1 MEKKYW
7 QSLEEYKKFKIAN
20 PDSKEAVP
28 EFSVEGLDESE
39 LKGKS
44 SRRDFL
50 KMLGFSVSAVTL
62 VSSCQMP
69 VRKAIPLLTQ
79 PEELVPG
86 VANYY
91 ASTFFDGHDYV
102 SVLVK
107 TREGRPIKIE
117 GNDLSPISKRGTNA
131 RAQASVLNLY
141 DDARLKQPLKGG
153 EKSDWKTIDSE
164 ITNKLTALSTNNQK
178 VVLLTSTIISPSTKK
193 LFEKFKEKFPNVEV
207 ITYDPVSF
215 RAMRDANKINFD
227 KPAIPSYSF
236 DKANVIVGF
245 NADYLGNWLL
255 PVTFSKQYATNRRLL
270 NKNKKMS
277 RLYQFE
283 SDYSLTGSNADYR
296 YGIQPSEES
305 AVLMNLYNEI
315 AKATGNTTYP
325 APKVSVKVKK
335 AAKDLLQ
342 NKGKSLVVS
351 GTNDLNIQL
360 TVNAINQML
369 ENYGSTID
377 LNKPVCLYKG
387 DEKAFTEFV
396 KEMNAGKVAGI
407 IINNANPAYD
417 YAKASDFINGTKKVK
432 FKVSFADVMD
442 ETAQLC
448 DYVCPDNNYLESW
461 NDSMPVRGS
470 FSFTQPTINPIFDT
484 RQFQDSLMKW
494 ASIDGTY
501 ETFMEE
507 VWKTDFFPLQ
517 TKHTN
522 FTDFWN
528 KCKHDGV
535 VELPIECK
543 KPAGTFTPK
552 ELKATKP
559 SSGLELVLYEKMS
572 LGTGKYANNPW
583 LQEMPDPLT
592 TATWDNYVGVSYAYA
607 KENGLE
613 NEDVV
618 KVNDKFEL
626 PVLIRPGLPKNTV
639 AIAVGY
645 GRTHAGKAG
654 NGVGQNAYPLMN
666 LKDGYFNFAGAS
678 IKLEKVSGKKY
689 ELALTQMHHTMEG
702 RPIVRE
708 ATLPEYLKNPAAG
721 NEEEKLDKEKNVT
734 LYQKLKFDGIQ
745 WGMSIDLNTCTGC
758 SNCVI
763 SCQAENNVA
772 IVGKEQVRK
781 RRIMHWMR
789 IDRYFSEDFDNP
801 EIFHM
806 PVMCQHC
813 DNAPCENVC
822 PVAATNHSSEGLN
835 QMAYNRCIGTRYCIN
850 NCPYKVRRFNW
861 YEYVNNNKFDYN
873 MNSELGK
880 LVLNPDV
887 TVRQRGVVEKCSL
900 CVQRIQEKKLKA
912 KMENRDLYDG
922 EIQVAC
928 QQSCPTD
935 AIQFGNLLDENSK
948 VAKLVQE
955 ERMYHLLEELH
966 TLPSTSYLT
975 KIKNKDEVSHSE
987 HSNA

>member
-7 QSLEEYKKFKIAN
+7 QSIEEYKKFKREGAGN
-20 PDSKEAVP
+20 GEALP
-28 EFSVEGLDESE
+28 EFSVEGLEESE

-91 ASTFFDGHDYV
+91 ASTFYDGHDYV
-102 SVLVK
+102 SMLVK

-117 GNDLSPISKRGTNA
+117 GNDLSPISQRGTNA

-141 DDARLKQPLKGG
+141 DDARLKHPLKGG
-153 EKSDWKTIDSE
+153 EKSDWKTVDAQIKKE
-164 ITNKLTALSTNNQK
+164 LNRLAQEGAK
-178 VVLLTSTIISPSTKK
+178 VVILTSTIISPSTKK
-193 LFEKFKEKFPNVEV
+193 LFEDFKAKFPNVEV
-207 ITYDPVSF
+207 VAYDPVSF
-215 RAMRDANKINFD
+215 RAMRDANEKNFG
-227 KPAIPSYSF
+227 KPAIPSYYF
-236 DKANVIVGF
+236 DKAKTIVGF
-245 NADYLGNWLL
+245 NADYLGNWLM
-255 PVTFSKQYATNRRLL
+255 PVTFSKQYAKNRRLVGG
-270 NKNKKMS
+270 NTEMS

-296 YGIQPSEES
+296 YPMKPSEES
-305 AVLMNLYNEI
+305 AVLLKLYSEI
-315 AKATGNTTYP
+315 AGTSYKG
-325 APKVSVKVKK
+325 PKVSVDVSK
-335 AAKDLLQ
+335 AAKDLKK
-342 NKGKSLVVS
+342 NAGKSLVVS

-360 TVNAINQML
+360 TVNAINQL
-369 ENYGSTID
+369 LGNYGQTID
-377 LNKPVCLYKG
+377 LNTPVCLYKG
-387 DEKAFTEFV
+387 DEKAFAALV
-396 KEMNAGKVAGI
+396 KEMGAGKVGGI
-407 IINNANPAYD
+407 LLHNVNPAYD
-417 YAKASDFINGTKKVK
+417 YAKASDFINGMKKVGV
-432 FKVSFADVMD
+432 KVSFAETQD
-442 ETAQLC
+442 ESAKLC

-461 NDSMPVRGS
+461 DDAMPVRGS
-470 FSFTQPTINPIFDT
+470 FSFTQPTINRIFDT
-484 RQFQDSLMKW
+484 RQFQDSLMQW
-494 ASIDGTY
+494 ADISGTY
-501 ETFMEE
+501 EQYMEN
-507 VWKTDFFPLQ
+507 VWKTDYFPLQ
-517 TKHTN
+517 TKHSN

-528 KCKHDGV
+528 TCKHDGV
-535 VELPIECK
+535 VELPVECK
-543 KPAGTFTPK
+543 KPAGEFVPQT
-552 ELKATKP
+552 LKATTPGKG
-559 SSGLELVLYEKMS
+559 SEVILYEKLS
-572 LGTGKYANNPW
+572 LGTGKYANSPW
-583 LQEMPDPLT
+583 LQEMPDPIS
-592 TATWDNYVGVSYAYA
+592 TATWDNYIGIPPAYA
-607 KENGLE
+607 EEHGIE
-613 NEDVV
+613 FEDVV
-618 KVNDKFEL
+618 KINGKFEL
-626 PVLIRPGLPKNTV
+626 PVIIRPGLPENTF

-645 GRTHAGKAG
+645 GRTDAGKAG
-654 NGVGQNAYPLMN
+654 NGIGKNAYPLMN
-666 LKDGYFNFAGAS
+666 LKGGYFNFGGAA
-678 IKLEKVSGKKY
+678 ITIEKVSGKKY
-689 ELALTQMHHTMEG
+689 PLALTQMHHTMEG

-708 ATLPEYLKNPAAG
+708 TTLPDYKKNPASG
-721 NEEEKLDKEKNVT
+721 NEDFKLDKEKNIT
-734 LYQKLKFDGIQ
+734 LYQNLKFDGIQ
-745 WGMSIDLNTCTGC
+745 WGMSIDLNVCTGC
-758 SNCVI
+758 ANCVI

-772 IVGKEQVRK
+772 VIGKEQVRN

-789 IDRYFSEDFDNP
+789 IDRYYSEEEDNP
-801 EIFHM
+801 EMFHM
-806 PVMCQHC
+806 PVMCLHC

-861 YEYVNNNKFDYN
+861 YEYVNNNNFDYN

-900 CVQRIQEKKLKA
+900 CVQRIQEKKLVA

-948 VAKLVQE
+948 VAQLVKE

-975 KIKNKDEVSHSE
+975 KVKNKDESGHAE
-987 HSNA
+987 HSHA

>member
-7 QSLEEYKKFKIAN
+7 QSIEEYKKFKRQQAEN
-20 PDSKEAVP
+20 EEPVP
-28 EFSVEGLDESE
+28 EFSIDGLDESE
-39 LKGKS
+39 VKGKS

-50 KMLGFSVSAVTL
+50 KMLGFSVSAAAL

-86 VANYY
+86 IANYY
-91 ASTFFDGHDYV
+91 ASTFYDGNDYV

-117 GNDLSPISKRGTNA
+117 GNDLSPISRQGTNA

-141 DDARLKQPLKGG
+141 DDARLKKPLKSGK
-153 EKSDWKTIDSE
+153 ESDWKTVDKE
-164 ITNKLTALSTNNQK
+164 IKAKLEKLAASGEK
-178 VVLLTSTIISPSTKK
+178 VVLLTNTIISPSTARLIKE
-193 LFEKFKEKFPNVEV
+193 FQEKYPNVEHV
-207 ITYDPVSF
+207 TYDPVSF
-215 RAMRDANKINFD
+215 RAMRDANELNFS
-227 KPAIPSYSF
+227 KPAIPSYYF
-236 DKANVIVGF
+236 DKAKVIVGF
-245 NADYLGNWLL
+245 NADYLGNWLM
-255 PVTFSKQYATNRRLL
+255 PVTFSKQFAENRRLF
-270 NKNKKMS
+270 NGKKEMS

-296 YGIQPSEES
+296 YPIKPSEEG
-305 AVLMNLYNEI
+305 AVLLNLYNEI
-315 AKATGNTTYP
+315 AKATGGKTYP
-325 APKVSVKVKK
+325 APKVKVDVKQ
-335 AAKDLLQ
+335 AARDLLK

-360 TVNAINQML
+360 TVNAINQL
-369 ENYGSTID
+369 LDNYGKTID
-377 LNKPVCLYKG
+377 LNKPVCLYKT
-387 DEKAFTEFV
+387 DEKAFTALV
-396 KEMNAGKVAGI
+396 KEMGAGNVGGLLMY
-407 IINNANPAYD
+407 NVNPAYD
-417 YAKASDFINGTKKVK
+417 YAKASDFINGLKKVGL
-432 FKVSFADVMD
+432 KVSFADTED
-442 ETAQLC
+442 ETAKLS

-461 NDSMPVRGS
+461 NDAQPVMGS
-470 FSFTQPTINPIFDT
+470 FSFTQPTINRIFDT
-484 RQFQDSLMKW
+484 RQFQESLMAW
-494 ASIDGTY
+494 AGIEGTFEQY
-501 ETFMEE
+501 MAKVWETE
-507 VWKTDFFPLQ
+507 FFPKQ
-517 TKHTN
+517 DKYTS

-528 KCKHDGV
+528 TCKHDGV
-535 VELPIECK
+535 MELALECK
-543 KPAGTFTPK
+543 KPAGDFTAHD
-552 ELKATKP
+552 LKAAKP
-559 SSGLELVLYEKMS
+559 SEGMEVVLYQKMS
-572 LGTGKYANNPW
+572 MGTGKYANNPW

-592 TATWDNYVGVSYAYA
+592 TATWDNYVGVSVGCAE
-607 KENGLE
+607 KHGLE
-613 NEDVV
+613 HEDVV
-618 KVNDKFEL
+618 KVNGLEL
-626 PVLIRPGLPKNTV
+626 PVLIRPGLPEGTI

-645 GRTHAGKAG
+645 GRTSAGKAG
-654 NGVGQNAYPLMN
+654 DGVGKNVYPLMN
-666 LKDGYFNFAGAS
+666 LKEGYFNFGGTS
-678 IKLEKVSGKKY
+678 VKMEKVAGKKY
-689 ELALTQMHHTMEG
+689 DLALTQMHHTMEG

-708 ATLPEYLKNPAAG
+708 TTLKDYIKNPASG
-721 NEEEKLDKEKNVT
+721 NERHKLDEKNNVS
-734 LYQKLKFDGIQ
+734 LYQNLEFDGIQ
-745 WGMSIDLNTCTGC
+745 WGMTIDLNACTGC

-772 IVGKEQVRK
+772 VVGKDQVRR

-789 IDRYFSEDFDNP
+789 IDRYYSEDFENP
-801 EIFHM
+801 EVFHM

-861 YEYVNNNKFDYN
+861 YEYVNNNSFDYN

-900 CVQRIQEKKLKA
+900 CVQRIQEKKLQA
-912 KMENRDLYDG
+912 KMENRDLIDG

-935 AIQFGNLLDENSK
+935 AIQFGNLLDKNSK
-948 VAKLVQE
+948 VAQIVKE

-975 KIKNKDEVSHSE
+975 KVRNNDKHNKEGH
-987 HSNA
+987 HA

>member
-7 QSLEEYKKFKIAN
+7 QSIEEYKKFKRDNAGN
-20 PDSKEAVP
+20 EEALP

-62 VSSCQMP
+62 VSSCEMP

-102 SVLVK
+102 SLLVK

-117 GNDLSPISKRGTNA
+117 GNDLSPVSQRGTNA

-141 DDARLKQPLKGG
+141 DDARLKNPLKGG
-153 EKSDWKTIDSE
+153 EKSDWKTVDGQIKKE
-164 ITNKLTALSTNNQK
+164 FEKLAQEGKK
-178 VVLLTSTIISPSTKK
+178 VVILTSTIISPSTKK
-193 LFEKFKEKFPNVEV
+193 LFKEIKEKFPNVETMV
-207 ITYDPVSF
+207 YDPISF
-215 RAMRDANKINFD
+215 RAMRDANEKNFG
-227 KPAIPSYSF
+227 KPAIPSYYF
-236 DKANVIVGF
+236 DKAKTVVGF
-245 NADYLGNWLL
+245 NADYLGNWLM
-255 PVTFSKQYATNRRLL
+255 PVTFSKQYAKNRRLTKG
-270 NKNKKMS
+270 NTEMS

-296 YGIQPSEES
+296 YPIKPSEES
-305 AVLMNLYNEI
+305 AVLLKLYSEI
-315 AKATGNTTYP
+315 AGTAYKG
-325 APKVSVKVKK
+325 PKVSVDVKK
-335 AAKDLLQ
+335 AAKDLLKH
-342 NKGKSLVVS
+342 KGESLVVS
-351 GTNDLNIQL
+351 GTNDVNIQL
-360 TVNAINQML
+360 TVNAINQL
-369 ENYGSTID
+369 LGNYGSTID
-377 LNKPVCLYKG
+377 MAKPVCLYKG
-387 DEKAFTEFV
+387 DEKKFTELV
-396 KEMNAGKVAGI
+396 KEMGAGNVGGI
-407 IINNANPAYD
+407 ILNNVNPAYN
-417 YAKASDFINGTKKVK
+417 YAKASDFINGMKKVGVK
-432 FKVSFADVMD
+432 ISIADTMD

-461 NDSMPVRGS
+461 NDAEPVKGS
-470 FSFTQPTINPIFDT
+470 YSFTQPTINRIFDT
-484 RQFQDSLMKW
+484 RQFQESLMNW
-494 ASIDGTY
+494 TDISGTY
-501 ETFMEE
+501 EEYMEN
-507 VWKTDFFPLQ
+507 VWKNDFFPLQ
-517 TKHTN
+517 TKYIN
-522 FTDFWN
+522 FTEFWN
-528 KCKHDGV
+528 TCKHDGV
-535 VELPIECK
+535 VELPFECK
-543 KPAGTFTPK
+543 MPAGEFVAQT
-552 ELKATKP
+552 LKATKP
-559 SSGLELVLYEKMS
+559 VDELEVVLYEKLS

-583 LQEMPDPLT
+583 LQEMPDPIS
-592 TATWDNYVGVSYAYA
+592 TATWDNYIGISPAYA
-607 KENGLE
+607 EENGIE
-613 NEDVV
+613 FEDVV
-618 KVNDKFEL
+618 KVNGKFEL
-626 PVLIRPGLPKNTV
+626 PVIIRPGLPKNTV
-639 AIAVGY
+639 AIAIGY
-645 GRTHAGKAG
+645 GRTSAGKAG
-654 NGVGQNAYPLMN
+654 DGIGQNAYPLMN
-666 LKDGYFNFAGAS
+666 LKGGYFNLAGS
-678 IKLEKVSGKKY
+678 KVTIEKVSGKKY

-708 ATLPEYLKNPAAG
+708 TTLGEYMKNPAAG
-721 NEEEKLDKEKNVT
+721 NEKFKLDKEKNIT
-734 LYQKLKFDGIQ
+734 LYQNLKFDGIQ
-745 WGMSIDLNTCTGC
+745 WGMSIDLNVCTGC
-758 SNCVI
+758 ANCVI

-772 IVGKEQVRK
+772 VIGKEQVRN

-789 IDRYFSEDFDNP
+789 IDRYYSEEEENP
-801 EIFHM
+801 EMFHM
-806 PVMCQHC
+806 PVMCLHC

-822 PVAATNHSSEGLN
+822 PVAATNHSNEGLN

-861 YEYVNNNKFDYN
+861 FEYVNNNNFDYN

-900 CVQRIQEKKLKA
+900 CVQRIQEKKLVA

-935 AIQFGNLLDENSK
+935 AIQFGNLQDENSQ
-948 VAKLVQE
+948 VAQLVKE

-975 KIKNKDEVSHSE
+975 KVKNKDEGSHSE
-987 HSNA
+987 HSHA